1 MLHKRSLAA
10 VCFFV
15 CGALGGC
22 AVMGGAGSD
31 AKNPPPPQPE
41 GQPKMCGTVEP
52 LLEMMTTLPQGDPA
66 RQAEVFQSAKD
77 AASVSPTTTNRLR
90 YALALAVPGHS
101 GSDPV
106 AAQRQ
111 LAELLA
117 RPETLLPEERFL
129 AMVELQDVDQRLVL
143 QAENKRLRDEDSQN
157 SRDKLQALNRR
168 LSTES
173 DENARLRKALD
184 EARAKLDA
192 VTHIERS
199 INDRGNTEPHTP

>member
-1 MLHKRSLAA
+1 MLHKRALAGA
-10 VCFFV
+10 CVFV

-22 AVMGGAGSD
+22 ARTSAGSD
-31 AKNPPPPQPE
+31 AKSPPPQPE
-41 GQPKMCGTVEP
+41 GGAPRMCGTVEP

-77 AASVSPTTTNRLR
+77 AAALSPTTTNRLR
-90 YALALAVPGHS
+90 YALALAIPGHS
-101 GSDPV
+101 GSNPV

-117 RPETLLPEERFL
+117 RPETLLPDERL
-129 AMVELQDVDQRLVL
+129 VAMVELQEVDQRLVL

-199 INDRGNTEPHTP
+199 INDRGSTEPHTP